1 MILSEEQLEVVK
13 DISDVS
19 MVIAGAGSGKSFTM
33 VNKIKYIL
41 DNNLAREDEICA
53 ITYTNKAV
61 DSLKNKIYDMTGKNI
76 DVFTFH
82 KLSLSILDKANI
94 TYKIVSSDYLEKI
107 IDEYFDTNCF
117 GNKILIKSIYKY
129 LNIFLFK
136 RYFYKKFINSYRY
149 KELKKIIISFIS
161 YMNSN
166 DLSNEWYRLLRIKK
180 YQNILLIIYSLYTI
194 YFNELKSSRMLDFD
208 MMISNATEIV
218 KEKVVNLK
226 YKFIIIDEFQ
236 DTSLLR
242 FNLIKSIVDNYNS
255 KLCVVGDDYQSIYR
269 FQGCNLDLFLN
280 FKKFYPNVKIFY
292 LSNTYRNSQELL
304 DVASFF
310 INKNPNQINK
320 KLVSF
325 KHLDNPVNII
335 YYYDEKKVLINTLK
349 SIDQNKEVLI
359 LSRNN
364 FDIKRYVNN
373 YNLINNELYIKGINC
388 KMKYMSIHSSKGLES
403 DIVIVLNMSNDIY
416 GMPSKVKDNELLSLL
431 KNKDSFMYEEERRLF
446 YVAITRTREYVYLL
460 TPIFNESIFIKE
472 IKKLIMLILALIIHN
487 IYIY

>member
-1 MILSEEQLEVVK
+1 
-13 DISDVS
+13 
-19 MVIAGAGSGKSFTM
+19 
-33 VNKIKYIL
+33 
-41 DNNLAREDEICA
+41 
-53 ITYTNKAV
+53 
-61 DSLKNKIYDMTGKNI
+61 
-76 DVFTFH
+76 
-82 KLSLSILDKANI
+82 
-94 TYKIVSSDYLEKI
+94 
-107 IDEYFDTNCF
+107 
-117 GNKILIKSIYKY
+117 
-129 LNIFLFK
+129 
-136 RYFYKKFINSYRY
+136 
-149 KELKKIIISFIS
+149 
-161 YMNSN
+161 
-166 DLSNEWYRLLRIKK
+166 
-180 YQNILLIIYSLYTI
+180 
-194 YFNELKSSRMLDFD
+194 MLDFD
-208 MMISNATEIV
+208 MMINYATEIV

-269 FQGCNLDLFLN
+269 FQGCNLDLFIN

-310 INKNPNQINK
+310 INKNPNQIK
-320 KLVSF
+320 KNLVSF
-325 KHLDNPVNII
+325 KHLDNPVNIV

-349 SIDQNKEVLI
+349 NIDQNKEVLI

-472 IKKLIMLILALIIHN
+472 IKKANNVN
-487 IYIY
+487 ISFNYT